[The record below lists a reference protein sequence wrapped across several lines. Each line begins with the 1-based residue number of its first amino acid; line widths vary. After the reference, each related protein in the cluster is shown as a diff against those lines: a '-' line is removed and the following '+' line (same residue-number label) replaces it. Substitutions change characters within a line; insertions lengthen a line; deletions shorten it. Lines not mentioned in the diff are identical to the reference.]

1 MSECIIF
8 KATLR
13 VSNCKKKIGIIF
25 KSNDAKGNGA
35 LKLGTSKKVGSFS
48 ITVPSGVT
56 TVNIYV
62 AGYKATAAKFSI
74 NGGATQTTTKLSNN
88 GEYDCIAVTV
98 PIDGKIAFTTVSG
111 GVRAMISKIEF
122 VGIAA

>member
-1 MSECIIF
+1 MLLVGGTNF
-8 KATLR
+8 YTKANDETG
-13 VSNCKKKIGIIF
+13 IGAI
-25 KSNDAKGNGA
+25 
-35 LKLGTSKKVGSFS
+35 KLGTSKKVGSFTL
-48 ITVPSGVT
+48 TVPSGVT

-62 AGYKATAAKFSI
+62 AGYKATAANFSI

-88 GEYDCIAVTV
+88 GEYDSVEVAVPT
-98 PIDGKIAFTTVSG
+98 DGKIAFTTVSG